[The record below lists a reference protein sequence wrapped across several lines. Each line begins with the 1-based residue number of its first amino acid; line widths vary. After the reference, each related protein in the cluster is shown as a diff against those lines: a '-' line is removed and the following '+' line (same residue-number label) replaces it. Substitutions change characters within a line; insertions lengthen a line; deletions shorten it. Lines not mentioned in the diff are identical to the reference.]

1 MICHSA
7 LADPVV
13 ACAHGEYDG
22 LSQPRITLDLSRSRC
37 WRGHTCC
44 GINVERPVG
53 EGSSLSAWI
62 GGKKLH
68 EFSGLFKGMLGVA
81 AGNPLLF
88 DAQIVSVG
96 ELETS

>member
-1 MICHSA
+1 MFCHSV

-13 ACAHGEYDG
+13 ACARGEDYG
-22 LSQPRITLDLSRSRC
+22 LSQPRITLDLSRSRR
-37 WRGHTCC
+37 WRQHTCC
-44 GINVERPVG
+44 GINVERSVG
-53 EGSSLSAWI
+53 EGSSLSAGI

-68 EFSGLFKGMLGVA
+68 EFSGLSKGMLGVA
-81 AGNPLLF
+81 DGNPLLF